1 VKLYEELGEK
11 LRVEAVRLAPANE
24 TDPPAPCDSSFLE
37 DNAPALKPPRFVLES
52 TPPTPHSELTLAI
65 PPSPF
70 GISDAGDPICVP
82 QCDQQQSIP
91 AWSLE
96 TRAEGNSFS

>member
-1 VKLYEELGEK
+1 MKQYEELGEK

-24 TDPPAPCDSSFLE
+24 TDPPAPCDNSFLK

-52 TPPTPHSELTLAI
+52 TPPTPHSELALANS
-65 PPSPF
+65 PSPF
-70 GISDAGDPICVP
+70 GTPDAGDLCVP
-82 QCDQQQSIP
+82 QCAQQQSIP